1 MKIRMILLFLVICTS
16 AGRIAAQN
24 PEIKLNW
31 KLAAQAY
38 TFNRFTFFEAVNK
51 TDSCG
56 LNYIEAFRGQE
67 LGGGLAGTMDFHM
80 DSEKRMKILEK
91 LKKKGIK
98 MVSFG
103 VINGTDEADWRKLF
117 EFAKAMQIENIVSE
131 PKEEELGMLSK
142 LCDEFKIN
150 LAIHNHTDP
159 SHYWNPDVLLKAT
172 KGKSNR
178 IGACADIGH
187 WIRSGLDP
195 LTCLKKLKGHI
206 KEMHF
211 KDLNEKSK
219 SAHDVHWGTGV
230 SNVNALIAE
239 LKKQRFKGIIAA
251 EYEYNWYNNVPD
263 VTASIRYFRQE
274 LLK

>member
-1 MKIRMILLFLVICTS
+1 MRFKMIFLLLVIYIS
-16 AGRIAAQN
+16 AGRVAAQT
-24 PEIKLNW
+24 PETRLNW

-38 TFNRFTFFEAVNK
+38 TFNRFSFFEAVDK
-51 TDSCG
+51 ADSCG

-67 LGGGLAGTMDFHM
+67 LGVGLEGKMDFHM
-80 DSEKRMKILEK
+80 GTGRRTEILEK
-91 LKKKGIK
+91 LKEKGIK

-103 VINGTDEADWRKLF
+103 VINGTDEADWCKLF
-117 EFAKAMQIENIVSE
+117 EFAKAMGIENIVSE
-131 PKEEELGMLSK
+131 PKEEELGLLSR

-159 SHYWNPDVLLKAT
+159 SHYWNPDVLLKAI

-195 LTCLKKLKGHI
+195 LTCLKMLKGHI
-206 KEMHF
+206 NELHF

-219 SAHDVHWGTGV
+219 SAHYVHWGTGV

-239 LKKQRFKGIIAA
+239 LKKQHFKGIIAA
-251 EYEYNWYNNVPD
+251 EYEYNWYTNVPD
-263 VTASIRYFRQE
+263 VTASIKYFRQAVF
-274 LLK
+274 

>member
-1 MKIRMILLFLVICTS
+1 MIFLFLVICTS
-16 AGRIAAQN
+16 AGRVTAQT
-24 PEIKLNW
+24 PETRLNW

-38 TFNRFTFFEAVNK
+38 TFNRFSFFEAVDK
-51 TDSCG
+51 ADSCG

-67 LGGGLAGTMDFHM
+67 LGGGLEGKMDFHM
-80 DSEKRMKILEK
+80 GTGRRMEILEK
-91 LKKKGIK
+91 LKKKDIK

-117 EFAKAMQIENIVSE
+117 EFAKAMGIENIVSE
-131 PKEEELGMLSK
+131 PKEEELGLLSR

-150 LAIHNHTDP
+150 LAIHNHIDP
-159 SHYWNPDVLLKAT
+159 SHYWNPDILLKAI

-195 LTCLKKLKGHI
+195 LTCLKILKGHI
-206 KEMHF
+206 KELHF

-251 EYEYNWYNNVPD
+251 EYEYNWYTSVPD
-263 VTASIRYFRQE
+263 VIASIKYFRQE